1 MTINESTGTVCTD
14 DARPHLCRQSSW
26 LFLRHPLLCFRWP
39 LPSQEGLC
47 AKMKP
52 SLSWGSSFGDD
63 FRVGSESV
71 FGVDFRVNWDCV
83 RWPIQASAI
92 KEVSLIMSESSATQ
106 FSVMITETTG
116 TVCADETKCQLG
128 KQFQWQFSSRQRI
141 SFRCR
146 FPSQLG
152 QWALTNPG
160 VSYKSSLVDYVW
172 VVSYIVFGDD
182 YRVNRDCVHGRIRLQ
197 LCRRSRWLFLSRQLL
212 CFRWPLPSQEGL
224 CAKTKT
230 SVC

>member
-1 MTINESTGTVCTD
+1 MRE
-14 DARPHLCRQSSW
+14 
-26 LFLRHPLLCFRWP
+26 
-39 LPSQEGLC
+39 
-47 AKMKP
+47 
-52 SLSWGSSFGDD
+52 
-63 FRVGSESV
+63 
-71 FGVDFRVNWDCV
+71 
-83 RWPIQASAI
+83 
-92 KEVSLIMSESSATQ
+92 
-106 FSVMITETTG
+106 
-116 TVCADETKCQLG
+116 DETKCQLG
-128 KQFQWQFSSRQRI
+128 KQFRWWFSSRQQI

-146 FPSQLG
+146 FPSQLGLCALTNTDVSYKRSLVDYVWVVSYTVFGDDYRVKKDYARRQNQVSAGEAVSVTIFESAANRFRCRIPSHLG